1 MKTSL
6 IKFLSAAACFAL
18 LFFFITA
25 PASATPPAPK
35 IPDWFESRAGFN
47 NALEFGAIA
56 NVSCELKS
64 LLFDITG
71 RAECVLTDAAK
82 PLAPLAPVHFN
93 LKKGESASFKF
104 PLHFDKET
112 HSKPLAVKIF
122 FDFPKKEMLAYVS
135 AMNIDGE
142 EKNALIEKIKS
153 ASDLYE
159 ITHSLDFII
168 TKNESFSQLDK
179 GVYDNYLKN
188 GFLIKSFDFK
198 NMELAAI
205 LSEIKRYEEFIATV
219 RKTPELK
226 TYLATGMDL
235 VSSEDK
241 YLNYLYAA
249 AYHYYTAGD
258 HSRAGFFFD
267 ALLDKAVKEAQNVDT
282 SEIFVNAA
290 VNKAVMLYELGKKKE
305 FIELAEKL
313 TDFCVKRSDARL
325 RYIYYNIA
333 NYHRLASD
341 IKAAETYYRR
351 ALALKPAFTACSNEI
366 KKLEEKKQN
375 DK

>member
-6 IKFLSAAACFAL
+6 IKFLSVAACFAS

-25 PASATPPAPK
+25 SASATPPAPK
-35 IPDWFESRAGFN
+35 IPDWFESQAGFD

-64 LLFDITG
+64 LLFNITG
-71 RAECVLTDAAK
+71 RVECVLNDAAK
-82 PLAPLAPVHFN
+82 PLAPLAPVNFT

-112 HSKPLAVKIF
+112 HSRPLVVKIF

-142 EKNALIEKIKS
+142 EKNALLEKIKS

-159 ITHSLDFII
+159 ITHSLDFIV
-168 TKNESFSQLDK
+168 TKNESFSRLDC

-198 NMELAAI
+198 NMELPAV

-249 AYHYYTAGD
+249 AYNYYISGD
-258 HSRAGFFFD
+258 YGRAGFFFD
-267 ALLDKAVKEAQNVDT
+267 ALLDKAVREAQNVDT
-282 SEIFVNAA
+282 AEIFVNAS
-290 VNKAVMLYELGKKKE
+290 VNKAVMLYEQGKKKE
-305 FIELAEKL
+305 FMELAEKL
-313 TDFCVKRSDARL
+313 MEFCIKRSDPRL

-341 IKAAETYYRR
+341 VRAAETNYRK

-366 KKLEEKKQN
+366 KKMEEKNSN